1 MRRWASSRRRRSP
14 PREPCALLPWH
25 VSLGS
30 GRTIHNRADPVKPR
44 SLRYARAPMAYAGDL
59 TQAEF
64 DALLDRKGGPAVA
77 VHGGAGPRPDAD
89 PAPYLEGTRRAAEA
103 GLRVLLQ
110 GGSAL
115 DAAQAAAVVL
125 EDDPAFNAGTG
136 AALTSAGEVELD
148 ASCMDGTALRAG
160 AVASVKTVKNPILV
174 ARRVCDDSP
183 HVLMVGPGAEAFAR
197 EFGILEVPN
206 ASLITARQ
214 RARWEELHALAQKE
228 GADSVRRNLGTIGA
242 VAVDGKGHVAACTST
257 GGTMYKRPG
266 RVGDTPII
274 GAGTYA
280 DDQEAAA
287 SSTGFGEAILKVS
300 LARAACVR
308 VREGASPRAA
318 AIEAVGLLRERGQGG
333 GGIIL
338 AGPPGPPGWGVE
350 NPPARPRFDPPGPA
364 LRERAGRSSPPPAGS
379 ASS

>member
-1 MRRWASSRRRRSP
+1 
-14 PREPCALLPWH
+14 
-25 VSLGS
+25 
-30 GRTIHNRADPVKPR
+30 
-44 SLRYARAPMAYAGDL
+44 MAYAGDL

-64 DALLDRKGGPAVA
+64 DELLDRRGGPAVL
-77 VHGGAGPRPDAD
+77 VHGGAGTAPDAD
-89 PAPYLEGTRRAAEA
+89 PLRYFEGTRRAAEA

-110 GGSAL
+110 GGSPL

-160 AVASVKTVKNPILV
+160 AVACVKTLKNPILV
-174 ARRVCDDSP
+174 ARRVCDDTP
-183 HVLMVGPGAEAFAR
+183 HVLLCGTGAEAFAR
-197 EFGILEVPN
+197 ECGIAEVPN

-214 RARWEELHALAQKE
+214 RTRWEELHALAAKE
-228 GADSVRRNLGTIGA
+228 GADSVRRKIGTIGA
-242 VAVDGKGHVAACTST
+242 VAVDAHGHVAACTST

-280 DDQEAAA
+280 DDREAAA
-287 SSTGFGEAILKVS
+287 SSTGLGEAILKVT

-308 VREGASPRAA
+308 VREGAAPRAA
-318 AIEAVGLLRERGQGG
+318 AIEAVGLLRERAHGE
-333 GGIIL
+333 GGIIV
-338 AGPPGPPGWGVE
+338 AGPDGRLGWAY
-350 NPPARPRFDPPGPA
+350 NTPRMSRA
-364 LRERAGRSSPPPAGS
+364 VIRAGMSSAK
-379 ASS
+379 AAV